1 MNNAVP
7 SLNPNTN
14 GIVLHTRPGMLNWVK
29 GGFNLG
35 DTVTAGFMVGVN
47 LIIACIIVSLGLFLM
62 NSGKNLASTFS
73 NKIASMNSSI
83 ADENIMM
90 YDGTTVKGSDVV
102 NCIKKHLN
110 DLDITVVKKCGA
122 SVDTA
127 YDVACNITQVAN
139 GHFVNLPSYATLD
152 MSNNYIPD
160 THQVYVNPN
169 ADFRGTVLKNANGA
183 ITGIRFEQT
192 AYRNDVTEVP
202 NTGNTTIVISNQSDT
217 DSITTAIA
225 ELNNA
230 SIGLKEA
237 IAGLSTNLGTS
248 SEGSSSINEVQQQTL
263 AAISA
268 LTDAVAEIRDEVT
281 SLSGVSGIDPSLSKN
296 VNDLMEK
303 MNTMYDEFINS
314 AAAMDKPNHSNDD
327 IYSDLTSA
335 NQMLN
340 QIDAM
345 TKTLNAQLVQV
356 QASIDSLSSTVSTMQ
371 SQMSSEHQQ
380 ILQILEAIQKTEE
393 RQNDKLDALTA
404 SVDDAMSELALS
416 KITIAQQKQTISNLE
431 QELASLRA
439 SAGTTSL
446 ETYGD
451 LQRYNTD
458 RTKQL
463 QTITEVNSAVSQ
475 MQSSTQSISASYK
488 ALSDWLKTQPKVKA

>member
-1 MNNAVP
+1 M
-7 SLNPNTN
+7 
-14 GIVLHTRPGMLNWVK
+14 
-29 GGFNLG
+29 G
-35 DTVTAGFMVGVN
+35 DTVTAGFLVGVN

-110 DLDITVVKKCGA
+110 DLDITVVKLCG
-122 SVDTA
+122 SSIDTA
-127 YDVACNITQVAN
+127 HPVSFNMTNIVNTGAAN
-139 GHFVNLPSYATLD
+139 GHFVNLPLNAKID
-152 MSNNYIPD
+152 MTDGLIPN
-160 THQVYVNPN
+160 THQAYINPN

-192 AYRNDVTEVP
+192 KYRNDVTEVP
-202 NTGNTTIVISNQSDT
+202 NTGNTTIVISNQSDV

-230 SIGLKEA
+230 SIGLREA

-248 SEGSSSINEVQQQTL
+248 SEGSASINEVQQQTL

-268 LTDAVAEIRDEVT
+268 LTDVVSEIRDEVN
-281 SLSGVSGIDPSLSKN
+281 SLSGESGTDPNLSKN

-303 MNTMYDEFINS
+303 MNTMYDEFVKS

-345 TKTLNAQLVQV
+345 TKTLNVQLVKV
-356 QASIDSLSSTVSTMQ
+356 QASIDSLSSTVNAMYN
-371 SQMSSEHQQ
+371 QMASEHEQ
-380 ILQILEAIQKTEE
+380 ILKILEKMQEVEKKQDE
-393 RQNDKLDALTA
+393 KLDKILSAL
-404 SVDDAMSELALS
+404 E
-416 KITIAQQKQTISNLE
+416 QQQQSISDTLTQQQQSISNLE
-431 QELASLRA
+431 QEIASLRA
-439 SAGTTSL
+439 SSGRTTSL

-451 LQRYNTD
+451 LQQYNTD

-475 MQSSTQSISASYK
+475 MQSSTQSIGTSYQK
-488 ALSDWLKTQPKVKA
+488 LSDWLKTQPKVKA